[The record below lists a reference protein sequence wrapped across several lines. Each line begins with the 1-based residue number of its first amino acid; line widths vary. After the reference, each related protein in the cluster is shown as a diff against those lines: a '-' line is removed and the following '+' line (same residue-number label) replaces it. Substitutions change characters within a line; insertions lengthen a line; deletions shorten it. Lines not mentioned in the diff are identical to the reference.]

1 MRILLCV
8 LLAVWSLGFVIDLN
22 RLASAKYPRLV
33 TKSRDDDAWS
43 AFFAAILAGWAFYL
57 LMTGGAS

>member
-1 MRILLCV
+1 MKIFLYV

-22 RLASAKYPRLV
+22 RLASAKYPRVV

-43 AFFAAILAGWAFYL
+43 AFITAILAGWCFYL